1 MFEHDSP
8 ENQIQNPAER
18 FTWVLFFVIV
28 LISSLIGDSLILIAS
43 IRYNA
48 FKLNKLI
55 VVVIQHIAVCD
66 LISSLVFV
74 FPTMVSLAA
83 NKWVLGET
91 FAYFMVFPNFHA
103 YQASGFLISIL
114 TTMKVLLLKFPV
126 RSKSWTK
133 RQIHLICSSAWLL
146 TLVHPILTLETLVKC
161 GVYFSY
167 SVYNSQPKICIINPI
182 VDAGGIIFRI
192 NMFVPIFIVII
203 TSIITTSY
211 LFKSRAVSREAGGR
225 VRWHGIVTVT
235 LTAALFIISSAPLA
249 IQNLNVIPLLSEG
262 THIALSQFMEFIT
275 ILNIMSNFYIYC
287 LTVPSFREFIKS
299 KIFSILRRWAHVFT
313 VARVEDDVNNVP

>member
-1 MFEHDSP
+1 MFEHHSP

-28 LISSLIGDSLILIAS
+28 LLSSLIGDSLILIAS
-43 IRYNA
+43 IKYSA

-66 LISSLVFV
+66 LISSFVFV

-91 FAYFMVFPNFHA
+91 FAYFMVFPNLHA
-103 YQASGFLISIL
+103 YQASGLLISVL

-126 RSKSWTK
+126 RSKSWTE
-133 RQIHLICSSAWLL
+133 RQIHFICFSAWLF
-146 TLVHPILTLETLVKC
+146 TLVNPILVMICMC

-167 SVYNSQPKICIINPI
+167 STYNSQPTKCNNHDSIKAAANIIL
-182 VDAGGIIFRI
+182 RI
-192 NMFVPIFIVII
+192 NIFVPIFIVII
-203 TSIITTSY
+203 TTIITLSY
-211 LFKSRAVSREAGGR
+211 LFKSRAASREAGGR

-235 LTAALFIISSAPLA
+235 VTAAVFIISSAPLA
-249 IQNLNVIPLLSEG
+249 INNLELSRNEE
-262 THIALSQFMEFIT
+262 TDVALSRFKEFIT

-287 LTVPSFREFIKS
+287 LTVPSFREFIKL
-299 KIFSILRRWAHVFT
+299 KILFILRRCVHVFT
-313 VARVEDDVNNVP
+313 GARVQDDVQ

>member
-8 ENQIQNPAER
+8 EDQIQNPAER

-28 LISSLIGDSLILIAS
+28 LLSSLIGDSLILIAS
-43 IRYNA
+43 IKYSA

-66 LISSLVFV
+66 LISSFVFV

-91 FAYFMVFPNFHA
+91 FAYFMVFANFYA
-103 YQASGFLISIL
+103 YQASGFLISL
-114 TTMKVLLLKFPV
+114 LSTMKVLLLKFPT

-146 TLVHPILTLETLVKC
+146 TLVNPILTLETLVKC

-167 SVYNSQPKICIINPI
+167 SNYNSQPKKCNNNPI
-182 VDAGGIIFRI
+182 GAAANIIFRI
-192 NMFVPIFIVII
+192 NIFVPLFIVII
-203 TSIITTSY
+203 TTIITTSY

-235 LTAALFIISSAPLA
+235 LTAAVFIISSAPLA
-249 IQNLNVIPLLSEG
+249 MNNLLRNEK
-262 THIALSQFMEFIT
+262 TALSRFIEFIT
-275 ILNIMSNFYIYC
+275 GLNIISNFYIYC
-287 LTVPSFREFIKS
+287 LTVPSFREFIKLS
-299 KIFSILRRWAHVFT
+299 IFSILRRWFHVFT
-313 VARVEDDVNNVP
+313 AARVQDDVNNVP

>member
-1 MFEHDSP
+1 MFEHHSP

-28 LISSLIGDSLILIAS
+28 LLSSLIGDSLILIAS
-43 IRYNA
+43 IKYNA

-66 LISSLVFV
+66 LISSFMFV

-103 YQASGFLISIL
+103 YQASGLLISIL

-133 RQIHLICSSAWLL
+133 RQIHFICFSAWLF
-146 TLVHPILTLETLVKC
+146 TMVNPILVMMSMC

-167 SVYNSQPKICIINPI
+167 SNYNSQPTKCNNPI
-182 VDAGGIIFRI
+182 EAAAGIIFRI
-192 NMFVPIFIVII
+192 NIFVPIFIVII
-203 TSIITTSY
+203 TTIITTSY
-211 LFKSRAVSREAGGR
+211 LFKSRAASREAGGR

-235 LTAALFIISSAPLA
+235 VTAAVFIISSALR
-249 IQNLNVIPLLSEG
+249 LLS
-262 THIALSQFMEFIT
+262 TIFNFRRMLHYRDLLS
-275 ILNIMSNFYIYC
+275 L
-287 LTVPSFREFIKS
+287 
-299 KIFSILRRWAHVFT
+299 
-313 VARVEDDVNNVP
+313 